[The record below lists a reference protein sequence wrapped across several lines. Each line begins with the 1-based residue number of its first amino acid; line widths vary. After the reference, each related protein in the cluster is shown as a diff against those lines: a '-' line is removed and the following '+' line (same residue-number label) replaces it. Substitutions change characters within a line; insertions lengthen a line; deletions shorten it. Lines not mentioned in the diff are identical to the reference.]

1 METNMARKARIVRK
15 TTETD
20 IQLAI
25 DLDNKAG
32 SNIDTTIPFF
42 DHMLELFSRHGFF
55 KLVIKSKGDTHI
67 DDHHLIE
74 DLGICLGQAVGQAL
88 GKKTGINRYGS
99 ASVPMDECLCR
110 VDLDISGRPYLIYK
124 VKFERRKIG
133 GFDPALVKEFFKAFT
148 DHSGITLHINLAYGS
163 NSHHIIESIF
173 KAFARAM
180 RNAVTFN
187 ENIDGVLSTKG
198 SL

>member
-1 METNMARKARIVRK
+1 MSRRAKIIRK

-20 IQLAI
+20 IQLEI
-25 DLDNKAG
+25 DLDKTTG
-32 SNIDTTIPFF
+32 SKIDTTIPFF
-42 DHMLELFSRHGFF
+42 DHMLELFARHGFF
-55 KLVIKSKGDTHI
+55 KLIIKGKGDTKI

-74 DLGICLGQAVGQAL
+74 DLGICLGKAVGQAL

-110 VDLDISGRPYLIYK
+110 VDLDISGRPYLIYN
-124 VKFERRKIG
+124 VKYGRRKIG

-148 DHSGITLHINLAYGS
+148 DNSGITLHINFVYGD
-163 NSHHIIESIF
+163 NGHHIIEAIF

-180 RNAVTFN
+180 RKAVVLN
-187 ENIDGVLSTKG
+187 DNIKGVLSTKG

>member
-1 METNMARKARIVRK
+1 MARKAKIVRK

-20 IQLAI
+20 IQLEI
-25 DLDNKAG
+25 DLDNNASSSKIAT
-32 SNIDTTIPFF
+32 SIPFF
-42 DHMLELFSRHGFF
+42 DHMLELFARHGFF
-55 KLVIKSKGDTHI
+55 KLIVKSKGDTQI
-67 DDHHLIE
+67 DDHHLVE
-74 DLGICLGQAVGQAL
+74 DLGICLGMAVGQAL
-88 GKKTGINRYGS
+88 GKKGGINRYGS
-99 ASVPMDECLCR
+99 ATVPMDECLCR
-110 VDLDISGRPYLIYK
+110 VDMDVSGRPYLIYK

-163 NSHHIIESIF
+163 NSHHIIEAVF
-173 KAFARAM
+173 KAFAHALRRAV
-180 RNAVTFN
+180 NIN

>member
-1 METNMARKARIVRK
+1 MARKAKIVRK

-20 IQLAI
+20 IQLEI
-25 DLDNKAG
+25 DLDNTTA
-32 SNIDTTIPFF
+32 SNIATSIPFL
-42 DHMLELFSRHGFF
+42 DHMLELFARHGFL
-55 KLVIKSKGDTHI
+55 KLVVKSKGDTQI
-67 DDHHLIE
+67 DDHHLVE
-74 DLGICLGQAVGQAL
+74 DLGICLGMAVGQAL
-88 GKKTGINRYGS
+88 GKKVGINRYGS
-99 ASVPMDECLCR
+99 AAVPMDECLCR

-163 NSHHIIESIF
+163 NSHHIIEAVF
-173 KAFARAM
+173 KAVARALRRAM
-180 RNAVTFN
+180 
-187 ENIDGVLSTKG
+187 NINKNIKGVLSTKG

>member
-1 METNMARKARIVRK
+1 MARKARIVRK

-25 DLDNKAG
+25 DLDNKTG

-42 DHMLELFSRHGFF
+42 DHMLELFSRHGLF
-55 KLVIKSKGDTHI
+55 KLVVKSKGDTHI

-74 DLGICLGQAVGQAL
+74 DLGICLGQAIGEAL

-99 ASVPMDECLCR
+99 SSVPMDECLCR

-173 KAFARAM
+173 KAFARAL

>member
-1 METNMARKARIVRK
+1 MARKARIVRK

-25 DLDNKAG
+25 DLDNSTG

-55 KLVIKSKGDTHI
+55 KLVIKSEGDTHI

-148 DHSGITLHINLAYGS
+148 DHSSITLHINLAYGS

-173 KAFARAM
+173 KAFARAL

>member
-1 METNMARKARIVRK
+1 MSRRAKIIRK

-20 IQLAI
+20 IQLEI
-25 DLDNKAG
+25 DLDKTTG
-32 SNIDTTIPFF
+32 SRIDTTIPFF
-42 DHMLELFSRHGFF
+42 DHMLELFARHGFF
-55 KLVIKSKGDTHI
+55 KLVIKGKGDTQI

-74 DLGICLGQAVGQAL
+74 DLGICLGKAVGQAL

-110 VDLDISGRPYLIYK
+110 VDLDISGRPYLIYN
-124 VKFERRKIG
+124 VKYGRRKIG

-148 DHSGITLHINLAYGS
+148 DNSGITLHINFVYGD
-163 NSHHIIESIF
+163 NGHHIIEAIF

-180 RNAVTFN
+180 RKAVALN
-187 ENIDGVLSTKG
+187 DSIKGVLSTKG

>member
-1 METNMARKARIVRK
+1 MARKAKIVRK

-20 IQLAI
+20 IALDI
-25 DLDNKAG
+25 DLDKSTG
-32 SNIDTTIPFF
+32 SKINTTIPFLN
-42 DHMLELFSRHGFF
+42 HMLELFVRHGQF
-55 KLVIKSKGDTHI
+55 KLVIKSTGDTEI
-67 DDHHLIE
+67 DDHHLVE

-110 VDLDISGRPYLIYK
+110 VDMDISGRPYLIYK
-124 VKFERRKIG
+124 VRYERRKIG

-163 NSHHIIESIF
+163 NSHHIIEAVF
-173 KAFARAM
+173 KAFARAL
-180 RNAVTFN
+180 RQAVSIN
-187 ENIDGVLSTKG
+187 PEISGVLSTKG
-198 SL
+198 TL

>member
-1 METNMARKARIVRK
+1 MSRRAKIIRK

-20 IQLAI
+20 IQLEI
-25 DLDNKAG
+25 DLDKTTG
-32 SNIDTTIPFF
+32 SKIDTTIPFF
-42 DHMLELFSRHGFF
+42 DHMLELFARHGFF
-55 KLVIKSKGDTHI
+55 KLIIKGKGDTQI

-74 DLGICLGQAVGQAL
+74 DLGICLGKAVGQAL

-110 VDLDISGRPYLIYK
+110 VDLDISGRPYLIYN
-124 VKFERRKIG
+124 VKYGRRKIG

-148 DHSGITLHINLAYGS
+148 DNSGITLHINFVYGD
-163 NSHHIIESIF
+163 NGHHIIEAIF

-180 RNAVTFN
+180 RKAVALN
-187 ENIDGVLSTKG
+187 DNIKGVLSTKG